1 MIRYCVQR
9 VVSLVPV
16 LVIVGLLT
24 FALVRV
30 IPGDPAQV
38 LRGESASPDEVA
50 AVRHQL
56 GLDQPVWLQF
66 GQWVGSVVTGDLGD
80 SFSFNQPVL
89 SVIADHYPPTLS
101 IVLLASAFTVL
112 LAIPLGILSA
122 VKRGTPLDSFG
133 MALALLGTAM
143 PEFWTGMVLGLVFAV
158 GLRWVPVAGYQS
170 PTDGVLA
177 WLSTIVLPA
186 VALGLSQVGV
196 VARML
201 RDGLIDASADA
212 YTTTARAKGLSPR
225 QVIWDH
231 ALRNTL
237 VPTLTVLGN
246 SIGGLLAGAVIIE
259 TVFNIRGFGWL
270 AVQAVLQRDYPLVQ
284 GCVLLAA
291 VTYSLVNLLVD
302 ISYGIVDPRIRIT

>member
-1 MIRYCVQR
+1 

-16 LVIVGLLT
+16 LAVVAVMT
-24 FALVRV
+24 FALVRL

-38 LRGESASPDEVA
+38 MRGEFASPDEIA

-56 GLDQPVWLQF
+56 GLDQPVWLRF
-66 GQWVGSVVTGDLGD
+66 GQWVGSAVTGDLGV
-80 SFSFNQPVL
+80 SFTFNQPVL
-89 SVIADHYPPTLS
+89 RVIADHYPPTLS
-101 IVLLASAFTVL
+101 IVLLASAFTVV
-112 LAIPLGILSA
+112 LAIPLGVLSA
-122 VKRGTPLDSFG
+122 VKRGTQLDSLG
-133 MALALLGTAM
+133 MALALLGAAM

-158 GLRWVPVAGYQS
+158 WLRWVPVAGYQS
-170 PTDGVLA
+170 PTDCVLA

-186 VALGLSQVGV
+186 AALGLSQVGV
-196 VARML
+196 MARML
-201 RDGLIDASADA
+201 RNGLIDALADA

-225 QVIWDH
+225 QVILDH

>member
-1 MIRYCVQR
+1 MIRYFVQR

-16 LVIVGLLT
+16 LVVVGVMT

-50 AVRHQL
+50 SVRHQL

-66 GQWVGSVVTGDLGD
+66 GHWVGSALTGDLGV

-101 IVLLASAFTVL
+101 IVLLASTFTVV

-122 VKRGTPLDSFG
+122 VKRGTPLDSLG

-158 GLRWVPVAGYQS
+158 WLRWVPVAGYQS

-177 WLSTIVLPA
+177 WVSTVILPA
-186 VALGLSQVGV
+186 AALGLSQVGV

-201 RDGLIDASADA
+201 RDGLIEALADA

-225 QVIWDH
+225 QVIWNH

-302 ISYGIVDPRIRIT
+302 TSYGIADPRIRIQ

>member
-1 MIRYCVQR
+1 M
-9 VVSLVPV
+9 
-16 LVIVGLLT
+16 T
-24 FALVRV
+24 FALVRL

-38 LRGESASPDEVA
+38 MRGEFASPDEIA

-66 GQWVGSVVTGDLGD
+66 GRWVGSVATGDLGD

-89 SVIADHYPPTLS
+89 RVIADHYSPTLS
-101 IVLLASAFTVL
+101 IVLLASAWTIV

-122 VKRGTPLDSFG
+122 IKRGTPLDSLG
-133 MALALLGTAM
+133 MTLAMLGAAM

-158 GLRWVPVAGYQS
+158 WLRWVPVAGYQP
-170 PTDGVLA
+170 PTDGALA

-186 VALGLSQVGV
+186 AALGLSQVGV

-201 RDGLIDASADA
+201 RDGLIDALADA
-212 YTTTARAKGLSPR
+212 YTTTARAKGLSSR

-246 SIGGLLAGAVIIE
+246 SISGLLAGAVIIE

-291 VTYSLVNLLVD
+291 VTYPGQPVGGHQLWRCRSPHPRHVT
-302 ISYGIVDPRIRIT
+302 GILE

>member
-1 MIRYCVQR
+1 MISYFVHR

-16 LVIVGLLT
+16 LVVVALMT
-24 FALVRV
+24 FAIVRL

-38 LRGESASPDEVA
+38 MRGEFASPDEIA

-56 GLDQPVWLQF
+56 RLDQPVWLQF
-66 GQWVGSVVTGDLGD
+66 GHWVGSVVTGDLGA

-89 SVIADHYPPTLS
+89 RVIADHYPPTLS
-101 IVLLASAFTVL
+101 IVLLASAFTIV

-122 VKRGTPLDSFG
+122 VKRGTPLDSLG
-133 MALALLGTAM
+133 MALALLGTAL

-158 GLRWVPVAGYQS
+158 GLRWVPVAGYLP
-170 PTDGVLA
+170 PTDGALA

-186 VALGLSQVGV
+186 AALGLSQVGV

-201 RDGLIDASADA
+201 RDGLIDALGDA

-302 ISYGIVDPRIRIT
+302 ISYGIADPRIRIN

>member
-1 MIRYCVQR
+1 M
-9 VVSLVPV
+9 
-16 LVIVGLLT
+16 
-24 FALVRV
+24 
-30 IPGDPAQV
+30 
-38 LRGESASPDEVA
+38 
-50 AVRHQL
+50 
-56 GLDQPVWLQF
+56 
-66 GQWVGSVVTGDLGD
+66 TGDLGV

-89 SVIADHYPPTLS
+89 RVIADHYPPTLS
-101 IVLLASAFTVL
+101 IVLMASAFTVV

-133 MALALLGTAM
+133 MALAMLGAAM

-158 GLRWVPVAGYQS
+158 WLRWVPVAGYQS

-186 VALGLSQVGV
+186 AALGLSQVGV

-201 RDGLIDASADA
+201 RDGLIDALADA

-225 QVIWDH
+225 QVIWNH

-291 VTYSLVNLLVD
+291 VTYSL
-302 ISYGIVDPRIRIT
+302 GQACGQ

>member
-16 LVIVGLLT
+16 LVVVGVLT

-38 LRGESASPDEVA
+38 LRGESASPDEIA

-56 GLDQPVWLQF
+56 RLDQPVWLQF
-66 GQWVGSVVTGDLGD
+66 GHWVGSVVTGDLGA

-89 SVIADHYPPTLS
+89 RVIADHYPPTLS
-101 IVLLASAFTVL
+101 IVLLASAFTIV

-122 VKRGTPLDSFG
+122 LKRGTQLDSLG

-158 GLRWVPVAGYQS
+158 GLRWVPVAGYQP
-170 PTDGVLA
+170 PTDGVLV

-186 VALGLSQVGV
+186 AALGMSQVGV

-201 RDGLIDASADA
+201 RDGLIDALADA
-212 YTTTARAKGLSPR
+212 YSTTARAKGLSPR

-246 SIGGLLAGAVIIE
+246 SLGGLLAGAVIIE

-302 ISYGIVDPRIRIT
+302 ISYGIADPRIRVA